1 MEVEVLVSRSC
12 VFATARL
19 LCSWDSQNPWAGCRI
34 LARILELVVISF
46 RRVCLT
52 QRSSLH
58 LLHCR
63 QTLYCMNHQGS
74 PNTAAILIFN
84 RDHFLTEEKAIQLTF
99 NFLHQKLITYLFLIG
114 FYMFQRF
121 LKQIC
126 LPHHLILVQYQFT
139 VFIVYF
145 AGRNLGEKKIIIL
158 FI

>member
-1 MEVEVLVSRSC
+1 MQLPGSSVHGI
-12 VFATARL
+12 
-19 LCSWDSQNPWAGCRI
+19 SQNPWAGCKI
-34 LARILELVVISF
+34 LVRILESVVISF
-46 RRVCLT
+46 FRR
-52 QRSSLH
+52 SNLH

-74 PNTAAILIFN
+74 PNTASILIFN
-84 RDHFLTEEKAIQLTF
+84 RDHFLKKEKAIQLTF
-99 NFLHQKLITYLFLIG
+99 NFFHQELITYLFLIG

-145 AGRNLGEKKIIIL
+145 AGRNLEKKIL